1 MNDLHN
7 FRKIYVIR
15 KIIWQIYL
23 FLKLLLEDITT
34 HNIKCYK
41 TLSKYMIENI
51 FSRIFKCCII
61 HSVNLAKNR
70 VIHWSRDWTVFSK
83 YLRQFLS
90 YYVCIADVWWIHF
103 FWKWWVKKKVWYK
116 YDNLCCLL
124 KSSIFSWWRQNKHIS
139 K

>member
-23 FLKLLLEDITT
+23 FLKLLLEDRVSITI

-70 VIHWSRDWTVFSK
+70 VIHSSRNWTVFSK

-124 KSSIFSWWRQNKHIS
+124 KSSIFS
-139 K
+139 